1 MVKKHWSAII
11 YIFTALAIV
20 VSALLFKDSEYE
32 NAWVYVMSVGFI
44 LAAAL
49 DVYSQI
55 KDKHNDKH

>member
-11 YIFTALAIV
+11 YIVTAIAIV
-20 VSALLFKDSEYE
+20 ASALLFKDSEYE
-32 NAWVYVMSVGFI
+32 NAWVYVMSVGFF

-55 KDKHNDKH
+55 KDRNKH

>member
-1 MVKKHWSAII
+1 MLKKYGTTII
-11 YIFTALAIV
+11 YLTTAIAIV

-49 DVYSQI
+49 DVYSQV
-55 KDKHNDKH
+55 KDKNRDKR